1 MGRPYPGHRIA
12 VLDEAGR
19 EVSRG
24 TPGDVAVHRRDI
36 HGDRDPIFFLG
47 YWGSDAATRAKFTGD
62 PDNSWCRTGD
72 MAIMDGD
79 GYLWYQGR
87 SDDMFKA
94 AGYRIGPS
102 EVENCLV
109 KHPAVANAAVV
120 PKPDAERGAVVKA
133 YVVLAPGFVGD
144 AALTEQLQQHVRGRL
159 APYEY
164 PKAIEFIDA
173 LPMTTTGKVQRR
185 VLRLQEE
192 QRARTGEGSA

>member
-1 MGRPYPGHRIA
+1 
-12 VLDEAGR
+12 V
-19 EVSRG
+19 
-24 TPGDVAVHRRDI
+24 
-36 HGDRDPIFFLG
+36 FFLG
-47 YWGSDAATRAKFTGD
+47 YWKREDATRSKFTGD
-62 PDNSWCRTGD
+62 VDSSWCRTGD
-72 MAIMDGD
+72 TAVMDEE

-87 SDDMFKA
+87 SDDVFKA

-120 PKPDAERGAVVKA
+120 PKPDAERGALVKA
-133 YVVLAPGFVGD
+133 YVVLAAGFEAGD
-144 AALTEQLQQHVRGRL
+144 ALVAELQQHVRGRL

-164 PKAIEFIDA
+164 PKEIEFIEA

-192 QRARTGEGSA
+192 QRASAAAVAART